1 MPWWKIISHTFHYI
15 LFYNIYTEEGS
26 ARSLKLGYLSKK
38 DPWNRTIWLQ
48 SSYMEFTQIL
58 GIKIIGQLLEEREKY
73 GRGLIIY
80 GEKLIANF
88 LA

>member
-1 MPWWKIISHTFHYI
+1 
-15 LFYNIYTEEGS
+15 
-26 ARSLKLGYLSKK
+26 
-38 DPWNRTIWLQ
+38 
-48 SSYMEFTQIL
+48 MEFTQIL

-73 GRGLIIY
+73 GRRLIIY